1 MLLRSECACDLA
13 FKTLP
18 KKSTLLNNN
27 NNKNKSKT
35 MLVMTFI
42 DVVAPKGA
50 VFVK

>member
-1 MLLRSECACDLA
+1 MLLRSECTCDLT

-27 NNKNKSKT
+27 KT

>member
-1 MLLRSECACDLA
+1 MLVIWRP

-18 KKSTLLNNN
+18 KKSTLV

-50 VFVK
+50 VFIK